1 MSRVLPIRDVSA
13 GDQVWDGTALVPDD
27 LIYFEGHFVGHPV
40 LPAVTQLDALV
51 VTAVQEA
58 WPSLGRLERLTRLK
72 FRRVVPPGAR
82 LRLHLERSADP
93 AGASSMETEQRTTVR
108 FEIELG
114 DELCSSGRLHFG
126 TP

>member
-1 MSRVLPIRDVSA
+1 MTRALPIRDVTVR
-13 GDQVWDGTALVPDD
+13 DQVWDGTALVPDD
-27 LIYFEGHFVGHPV
+27 LIYFEGHFVDHPV
-40 LPAVTQLDALV
+40 LPAVAQLDALV
-51 VTAVQEA
+51 VTAIREA

-108 FEIELG
+108 FEIEL
-114 DELCSSGRLHFG
+114 DDQLCSSGSLHFG

>member
-1 MSRVLPIRDVSA
+1 MTRALPIRDVSA
-13 GDQVWDGTALVPDD
+13 RDQVWDGTALVPDD
-27 LIYFEGHFVGHPV
+27 LIYFEGHFVDHPV

-51 VTAVQEA
+51 VTAIQEA

-82 LRLHLERSADP
+82 LRLHLERSAN
-93 AGASSMETEQRTTVR
+93 TVR
-108 FEIELG
+108 FEIEL
-114 DELCSSGRLHFG
+114 DDQLCSSGSLHFG